1 MLTFWGR
8 GSAFRAEN
16 NSAFF
21 VDGNNLVL
29 LDFPMSSLHKLIGAD
44 PFRSGD
50 PLGRI
55 RQVYVLVTH
64 THSDHIGGIPMLIHY
79 AYYVKNKLPVTVV
92 APSEEVAED
101 LRFFID
107 RLEGCEREAYRIM
120 TADQLT
126 PWVSH
131 VIPTTHTP
139 QLAGRC
145 FGYHLTINGKNVIYT
160 GDTNTLE
167 PFTPYLT
174 KGSYLY
180 TEIAGAKSPVHLSLE
195 DSLQE
200 LLKLAAKGIFVY
212 LMHLDD
218 EEKILD
224 AIRDTALL
232 PAPLYPVTGAK
243 D

>member
-21 VDGNNLVL
+21 VDGNNLIL
-29 LDFPMSSLHKLIGAD
+29 LDFPMSSLHKLIQAD

-50 PLGRI
+50 PFSAI
-55 RQVYVLVTH
+55 KQVYVLVTH

-79 AYYVKNKLPVTVV
+79 AYYVRGKLPVTVV
-92 APSEEVAED
+92 APSLEVAED

-107 RLEGCEREAYRIM
+107 RLEGCEAEAYEII
-120 TADQLT
+120 TADQLSS
-126 PWVSH
+126 WISH

-145 FGYHLTINGKNVIYT
+145 FGYHLTVNGKNVIYT

-180 TEIAGAKSPVHLSLE
+180 TEVACGKSPVHLSLE
-195 DSLQE
+195 DSLEE
-200 LLKLAAKGIFVY
+200 LNKLAAKGIYVY
-212 LMHLDD
+212 LMHLDE
-218 EEKILD
+218 EEKILK
-224 AIRDTALL
+224 AIQGTQLL
-232 PAPLYPVTGAK
+232 PAPLYPMPAGK
-243 D
+243 Q